1 MNGDTF
7 FFIIINLETVRNFL
21 ALEKCSP
28 GKRPFFFCR
37 NQKYLPSVHFGSFN
51 QSLIL
56 FYSISFTPSYVH

>member
-21 ALEKCSP
+21 ALEKSSP
-28 GKRPFFFCR
+28 GERLFFCR
-37 NQKYLPSVHFGSFN
+37 NQKYLPSVHFGSLN